1 LLIAQISDPHIV
13 ETGRKACDVVPT
25 SERLAQLVRC
35 LNKIDPLPDVAL
47 ITGDITHDGT
57 SAQVAE
63 ARRLLD
69 PLKMPYYVI
78 PGNHDDRKTL
88 GNGFAGQTCPS
99 QDEQFL
105 QYVIEDYD
113 IRLIGLDSTKP
124 GAPGGE
130 ICQRRADWLETLLNE
145 APERPT
151 VLFMHHPP
159 GKFGVLETDLDG
171 FEGAD
176 LLGRVVE
183 RFPCVERILCG
194 HIHLTAHTQWR
205 GTVVSTVPS
214 GTGIRLALDL
224 TLKKPSGFHLANPAF
239 QLHLRTTD
247 GGLVTHQ
254 VEVLENDT
262 LYLF

>member
-1 LLIAQISDPHIV
+1 MLIAQISDPHVV
-13 ETGRKACDVVPT
+13 ESGRKACDVVPT
-25 SERLAQLVRC
+25 SESLALLVSC
-35 LNKIDPLPDVAL
+35 LNKLDPLPDVAL
-47 ITGDITHDGT
+47 VTGDITHDGT
-57 SAQVAE
+57 LAQVAE

-105 QYVIEDYD
+105 HYVIEDYD

-130 ICQRRADWLETLLNE
+130 ICQRRADWLSSVLNK
-145 APERPT
+145 APEQPT

-159 GKFGVLETDLDG
+159 VKFGVLETDLDG
-171 FEGAD
+171 FAGAD
-176 LLGRVVE
+176 LLGQVVE

-194 HIHLTAHTQWR
+194 HIHLSAHTQWR
-205 GTVVSTVPS
+205 GTVVSTAPS
-214 GTGIRLALDL
+214 GSGMRLTLDL
-224 TLKKPSGFHLANPAF
+224 TLKKPSGFHLANPEF
-239 QLHLRTTD
+239 QLHHKTSD

-254 VEVLENDT
+254 VEVRENDK
-262 LYLF
+262 LHLF